1 MDENIKLIL
10 KLRKVLKEAM
20 LEVYIEHEELLT
32 NANQYMYSIDYDN
45 LNMYTKEKLDEI
57 IENLS
62 HYIGLCEQVVYE
74 ANGGE
79 Y

>member
-20 LEVYIEHEELLT
+20 LEVPIKNEELLT

-45 LNMYTKEKLDEI
+45 LNMYTKEELNEI
-57 IENLS
+57 VENLS